1 MHKILGEQIT
11 DIQFSPTLP
20 LAEGMEMGAT
30 GFVRATTINA
40 PQTIARTQTQLAKLY
55 PEFAQALKV
64 NAVLPDSLEEKSMA

>member
-1 MHKILGEQIT
+1 
-11 DIQFSPTLP
+11 
-20 LAEGMEMGAT
+20 MEMGAT